1 LSSRPPEVD
10 VPLPLAF
17 DPVVIVGAVAG
28 LAELAAGSPVV
39 DPRPLGTPL
48 CAIAAVL
55 PNTIRVAISPVLK
68 FIFQSFRSHDNSKIW
83 LRFLRLTLF
92 CPGDGTDR
100 CQDHLK
106 E

>member
-1 LSSRPPEVD
+1 
-10 VPLPLAF
+10 
-17 DPVVIVGAVAG
+17 VVVGAVAG

-68 FIFQSFRSHDNSKIW
+68 FIFSPFVHTTTAKFGSGSF
-83 LRFLRLTLF
+83 
-92 CPGDGTDR
+92 G
-100 CQDHLK
+100 
-106 E
+106 